1 MIRTLTCRQVIA
13 VLMDYVDGTLAAST
27 RRGVEDH
34 LKTCAPCRDF
44 ERAYRAT
51 PGVVRRSTGAATGGD
66 EPAAT
71 VRARAQASAAS
82 IVTTRCSDHA
92 CSLDVI
98 RL

>member
-1 MIRTLTCRQVIA
+1 MIRTLTCRVVVA

-51 PGVVRRSTGAATGGD
+51 PGVVRRATG
-66 EPAAT
+66 
-71 VRARAQASAAS
+71 VRPSKESSLRQLWARALKRQAPRS
-82 IVTTRCSDHA
+82 
-92 CSLDVI
+92 
-98 RL
+98 

>member
-34 LKTCAPCRDF
+34 LKTCAPCRNF

-51 PGVVRRSTGAATGGD
+51 PGVVRRATG
-66 EPAAT
+66 
-71 VRARAQASAAS
+71 VRPSKESSLRQLCARA
-82 IVTTRCSDHA
+82 
-92 CSLDVI
+92 LK
-98 RL
+98 RLPRRS